1 MRDSTLAQV
10 PDAIKQLQGSVPLF
24 TLLPCDDPTV
34 AAGGATASAAGS
46 HSFSLNPRLHGGELV
61 ELFAR
66 SGVGKTEMLYQCV
79 ATTLLPKVDTHSTP
93 SPDIDGDEALG
104 LAMLCDAA
112 VALEYEQQPTGRT
125 DGQAD
130 GRADG
135 SEWERDE

>member
-1 MRDSTLAQV
+1 MRDGTLAQV

-34 AAGGATASAAGS
+34 AAGGAAASAAGS

-93 SPDIDGDEALG
+93 PFSLPSPDIG

-112 VALEYEQQPTGRT
+112 VALEYEQRRRPTGRT
-125 DGQAD
+125 DRRTGEAD
-130 GRADG
+130 GI
-135 SEWERDE
+135 EWEREQ